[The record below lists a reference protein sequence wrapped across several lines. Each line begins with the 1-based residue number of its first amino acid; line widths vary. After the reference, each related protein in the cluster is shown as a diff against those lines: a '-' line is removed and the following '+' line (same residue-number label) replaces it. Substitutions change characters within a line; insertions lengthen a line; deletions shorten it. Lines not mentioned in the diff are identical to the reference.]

1 LEVAGKESNTNK
13 VQNRINTLATALAK
27 EQVDLVAARNTV
39 SKKESAYHRKVD
51 TENMRQH
58 LQEVKK

>member
-1 LEVAGKESNTNK
+1 
-13 VQNRINTLATALAK
+13 LATALAK